1 MAEIKPATITSIA
14 HGQIKKGYD
23 QGLLDMH
30 QNIMRQ
36 PEGEHEMVIKLK
48 VFREPQSGHWKVRPT
63 VTTSVKIKNG
73 GPGVE
78 TELVINEDGIF
89 QSSKGEQMKL
99 DGLDGQED

>member
-1 MAEIKPATITSIA
+1 MSDFKPATITSIA

-48 VFREPQSGHWKVRPT
+48 VFRDPQSGHWKVRPS

-78 TELVINEDGIF
+78 SELVINEDGIF
-89 QSSKGEQMKL
+89 QTQKGEQMQL
-99 DGLDGQED
+99 DDLTGKHE